1 MVESYDGA
9 VVELLAS
16 GSILAGGPLIT
27 RGPSDESLLASSTPP
42 PHHRVKQAGGGGWLA
57 FIGERPKNHLA
68 FTKKS
73 GYLRA
78 IPRERSSELL
88 ACLF

>member
-9 VVELLAS
+9 VVEPLAS

-42 PHHRVKQAGGGGWLA
+42 LITELSRRGWLA

-78 IPRERSSELL
+78 IPREGSSELL